1 MKNIDLAKLTS
12 EDQIYQ
18 NLSAPRLVEE
28 ALKRKEGF
36 LASNGA
42 FCVFTGKYTGRS
54 PNDKFIVDE
63 PSVHSDIWWGNNRPI
78 HKENFEKLLNRLLA
92 YLQNRDLFVFNG
104 FAGADKDY
112 RVPIR
117 FINEY
122 AYQNLFARQM
132 FIIPTKA
139 ELENHDP
146 ELTVICAPGFK
157 ADPEIDKTNSEAFI
171 IISFEKK
178 LVIIGGSQYAGEIKK
193 SVFSVLNYLM
203 PKAGVLSMHCSA
215 NMGKDKSTALF
226 FGLSGTGKTT
236 LSADP
241 DRFLIGDD
249 QHGWSENGIF
259 NFEGGCYAKCIN
271 LSEEKEP
278 EIYNAIKF
286 GAVLENV
293 VCDKRD
299 QTPDYDDGSITENT
313 RAAYPVEYIPG
324 AVIPGIGGHPNTVI
338 FLTADAFGVLPP
350 IARLTKEQAMYYFI
364 SGYTSKLA
372 GTERGITEPQATFSS
387 CFGAPFLPLSPMV
400 YAKLLGDKIE
410 RHDVNVFLVNTGWT
424 GGPYG
429 VGERMD
435 LPYTRAMVKAALEG
449 TLDTVE
455 FEKEPFFG
463 LMIPK
468 TCPDVPAK
476 VLNPKNTWDDKAAY
490 DKAAKN
496 LAKSFVENMKKFS
509 GISEEVLQ
517 AGPKID

>member
-193 SVFSVLNYLM
+193 SV
-203 PKAGVLSMHCSA
+203 
-215 NMGKDKSTALF
+215 
-226 FGLSGTGKTT
+226 
-236 LSADP
+236 
-241 DRFLIGDD
+241 
-249 QHGWSENGIF
+249 
-259 NFEGGCYAKCIN
+259 
-271 LSEEKEP
+271 
-278 EIYNAIKF
+278 
-286 GAVLENV
+286 
-293 VCDKRD
+293 
-299 QTPDYDDGSITENT
+299 
-313 RAAYPVEYIPG
+313 
-324 AVIPGIGGHPNTVI
+324 
-338 FLTADAFGVLPP
+338 
-350 IARLTKEQAMYYFI
+350 
-364 SGYTSKLA
+364 
-372 GTERGITEPQATFSS
+372 
-387 CFGAPFLPLSPMV
+387 
-400 YAKLLGDKIE
+400 
-410 RHDVNVFLVNTGWT
+410 
-424 GGPYG
+424 
-429 VGERMD
+429 
-435 LPYTRAMVKAALEG
+435 
-449 TLDTVE
+449 
-455 FEKEPFFG
+455 
-463 LMIPK
+463 
-468 TCPDVPAK
+468 
-476 VLNPKNTWDDKAAY
+476 
-490 DKAAKN
+490 
-496 LAKSFVENMKKFS
+496 
-509 GISEEVLQ
+509 
-517 AGPKID
+517 